1 MAEKRKDK
9 KGRVLKE
16 GESQRIDGTY
26 DYRWRTSDGKGIL
39 FMQKRLKN
47 CGRKNRLYRKIKV
60 TVLELTLKM

>member
-1 MAEKRKDK
+1 MERMII
-9 KGRVLKE
+9 G
-16 GESQRIDGTY
+16 GEPLT
-26 DYRWRTSDGKGIL
+26 GKGIL